1 MEFTWDALNES
12 AFAHKIIT
20 KVELDVIL
28 KKVTC
33 VSHEENT
40 LFIHAPSS
48 FIGNYITE
56 EASERLQQH
65 AFEQFGVLCSIHVT
79 IDEVSTQPVHTA
91 HEPPPSPSFQSGVNT
106 KQTFDNF
113 IIGGCN
119 KLANAGARAVVNSP
133 AKNYNPLYIYGTSGL
148 GKTHL
153 MHAIANAC
161 IANDPNFKVIYVT
174 AEEFLNELVQSIST
188 KKMEQFREKYRRHA
202 KLLLIDDI
210 QFWGGKVQTQEEF
223 FHTFNALK
231 KADCQIVM
239 VSDQEPSKIERLDPR
254 LKTRFEGGLLAD
266 MQAPERETLL
276 AILLRKASEMDLDI
290 PVSLCDEIANQVF
303 GDVRRVEGILKRLKV
318 HNQFSNEPLTVES
331 ARLLM
336 PELFQR
342 PKRKEILVNEI
353 IEAVSKTYS
362 VSSKEILGKKRSQ
375 NIMAPRHTAMFLT
388 RVLTTLS
395 YPEMGDVFK
404 RDHSSIQHA
413 VKKMRNVYQ
422 SNPDKTTEI
431 DLVGEHL
438 GIHKQTISIWINK

>member
-1 MEFTWDALNES
+1 
-12 AFAHKIIT
+12 
-20 KVELDVIL
+20 
-28 KKVTC
+28 
-33 VSHEENT
+33 
-40 LFIHAPSS
+40 
-48 FIGNYITE
+48 
-56 EASERLQQH
+56 
-65 AFEQFGVLCSIHVT
+65 
-79 IDEVSTQPVHTA
+79 
-91 HEPPPSPSFQSGVNT
+91 
-106 KQTFDNF
+106 
-113 IIGGCN
+113 
-119 KLANAGARAVVNSP
+119 
-133 AKNYNPLYIYGTSGL
+133 KNYNPLYIYGASGL

-153 MHAIANAC
+153 MHAIANDC
-161 IANDPNFKVIYVT
+161 IANDPDFKVIYVT

-210 QFWGGKVQTQEEF
+210 QFWSGKVQTQEEF

-276 AILLRKASEMDLDI
+276 AILLRKASALDLDI
-290 PVSLCDEIANQVF
+290 PISLCDEIANQVF

-318 HNQFSNEPLTVES
+318 HSQFTNEPLTVES
-331 ARLLM
+331 ARKLM

-342 PKRKEILVNEI
+342 PQRKEIVVAEI

-362 VSSKEILGKKRSQ
+362 VSAKEILGKKRSQ
-375 NIMAPRHTAMFLT
+375 KIMAPRHTAMFLT

-413 VKKMRNVYQ
+413 VKKMTNVYQ
-422 SNPDKTTEI
+422 SNPDKATEI
-431 DLVGEHL
+431 DLVLEHL
-438 GIHKQTISIWINK
+438 GVHKQAISTFINN